1 MILLAPWVLNSPFVI
16 ANGTALKQRYLVPSY
31 PLGETQHKFKENLI
45 REIQHNIEMFGGRK
59 TKDIKGKQKAIEAR
73 LVKQDEA
80 FADLEFEDFDN
91 VGEEEK
97 FDRFG
102 NSIFP
107 NANSNGNASDVE
119 SLMTVNFNV
128 SSSSKPHILA
138 DRSFVPN

>member
-31 PLGETQHKFKENLI
+31 PLGETQHTFKENLI
-45 REIQHNIEMFGGRK
+45 REIQ
-59 TKDIKGKQKAIEAR
+59 QKAIEAR